1 MPNSMANPVPSASPD
16 QQLARYADLL
26 LTIGVNLQ
34 PGQSLIISAELGHAP
49 LVRAAVAA
57 AYAMGAP
64 YVHVQWLDMLTMRAH
79 AQNVHDE
86 YLESY
91 PAFEVAARQQM
102 VDESWGR
109 LAIVGPDDPDALSD
123 VDPSR
128 LRQIMQARRRAT
140 RFYADAQMANHFQW
154 CVAAAPTPAWAAKI
168 FPELAPTAA
177 EDALW
182 ELILQTCRVDR
193 DDPVGAWQAHDAALN
208 RVANYLM
215 AQQVRALRFVDTVL
229 ADDGLP
235 ATDLTVGLTDT
246 PKWVAASSARPDGVR
261 FLPNMPTEEIFTTPH
276 AGRTN
281 GYVRT
286 SKPCFPFEQRVDDA
300 YFRFEDGAVVDFRAA
315 VGEEI
320 LAQFFAIDGARNL
333 GEVALVDVRSPINQ
347 AGVIFYE
354 TLFDENAVC
363 HIAFGEAYPEGVLG
377 GNDMSDDELRAA
389 GANKSD
395 THVDFMIGTA
405 TMDVDGVTAAG
416 DTIPIMRQGR
426 FVDAVSG
433 AG

>member
-286 SKPCFPFEQRVDDA
+286 SKPCFPFEQRVPST
-300 YFRFEDGAVVDFRAA
+300 GRATWA
-315 VGEEI
+315 KWRWSTCARPSTRPGSSSTRRSSTKTRS
-320 LAQFFAIDGARNL
+320 AISRSARHTRR
-333 GEVALVDVRSPINQ
+333 G
-347 AGVIFYE
+347 FW
-354 TLFDENAVC
+354 
-363 HIAFGEAYPEGVLG
+363 
-377 GNDMSDDELRAA
+377 AA
-389 GANKSD
+389 
-395 THVDFMIGTA
+395 TT
-405 TMDVDGVTAAG
+405 
-416 DTIPIMRQGR
+416 
-426 FVDAVSG
+426 
-433 AG
+433 